1 MNIIV
6 CIDNKNGMMFN
17 KKRQSRDRK
26 LIEDIIN
33 SIKFKICMNKYSSG
47 LFLKYLDQIIID
59 ENFLT
64 KYQDYYCFV
73 ENDSLKDFENKIN
86 TIIIYKWNRDYPADL
101 YLNIDLN
108 NYDLIKAEEFPG
120 YSHEKITKE
129 IYKRKG

>member
-17 KKRQSRDRK
+17 KKRQSKDRK

-33 SIKFKICMNKYSSG
+33 SIKSKICMNKYSSG

>member
-108 NYDLIKAEEFPG
+108 NYDLIKAEEFPA